1 MSTDHHL
8 REVSYQLLAE
18 RGVSLEAIAE
28 LVLFL
33 QNDYIPNLTMAE
45 CLESV
50 EAVLAKR
57 EVQNAIITG
66 VELDKLA
73 EANQLSEPLLSILK
87 TDQGLY
93 GIDEILALSI
103 VNLYGSIGFTNYG
116 YLDKTKPGIVDKL
129 NHKDGSPCH
138 TFLDDIVS
146 AIAAAAASRIAHNDP
161 AKSAIT
167 NQQ

>member
-1 MSTDHHL
+1 MTTDHQL

-33 QNDYIPNLTMAE
+33 QNNYIPNLTMAE

-50 EAVLAKR
+50 EAVLEKR

-73 EANQLSEPLLSILK
+73 EADQLSEPLLTILK

-129 NHKDGSPCH
+129 NHKDGKSCD